1 MAVSLFKVMQYN
13 DLCNISDQ
21 SLTTT
26 THCHPEQSGGDL
38 LISDYKKIPH
48 PVEIAAVIVWQVED
62 TAKAVFQ
69 VDDYNKYV
77 SIQSEAAVRHLA
89 DICPYD
95 NFEEERNDSIE
106 S

>member
-1 MAVSLFKVMQYN
+1 
-13 DLCNISDQ
+13 
-21 SLTTT
+21 
-26 THCHPEQSGGDL
+26 
-38 LISDYKKIPH
+38 
-48 PVEIAAVIVWQVED
+48 
-62 TAKAVFQ
+62 VFQ

>member
-1 MAVSLFKVMQYN
+1 MICVIFQINLWQLQHTVIPSK
-13 DLCNISDQ
+13 
-21 SLTTT
+21 
-26 THCHPEQSGGDL
+26 GRDL

-48 PVEIAAVIVWQVED
+48 PIEIAAVIVWQVKD